1 MWWARWER
9 GMGRAQVRILAYH
22 GMVVEKG
29 GTALVGAGRGGD
41 PVRGGE

>member
-1 MWWARWER
+1 
-9 GMGRAQVRILAYH
+9 MGRAQVRILAYH

-41 PVRGGE
+41 PVRRGE